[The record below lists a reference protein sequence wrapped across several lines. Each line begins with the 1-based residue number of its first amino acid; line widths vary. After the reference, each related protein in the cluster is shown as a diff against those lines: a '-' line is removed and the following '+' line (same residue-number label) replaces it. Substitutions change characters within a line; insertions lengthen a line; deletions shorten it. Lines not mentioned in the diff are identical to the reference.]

1 MLHVLASGRH
11 WTRPENLFV
20 LNASKACFVIVDMQ
34 NFSCAPTKGEPLP
47 HIGQVVTK
55 INMLAD
61 FFRRIGVPVIWVR
74 HNINIT
80 ADQVGTD
87 AGLYPAFHDTKDVRS
102 VSNRS
107 SGTEIYPRM
116 HYDPAADYVVFKN
129 RYSAFLSNP
138 PQLRERLETL
148 QRTQLVLAGVAA
160 NVCVESTVRDAM
172 QLDYEVVLVSDG
184 VAASNDT
191 LLESTLTNTRLF
203 FGDVR
208 TAAEVMEALSKD
220 AS

>member
-1 MLHVLASGRH
+1 
-11 WTRPENLFV
+11 
-20 LNASKACFVIVDMQ
+20 MQ
-34 NFSCAPTKGEPLP
+34 NFSCAPAKGESLP
-47 HIGQVVTK
+47 NIDRVVTK

-74 HNINIT
+74 HNFNIT
-80 ADQVGTD
+80 SDSAGTD
-87 AGLYPAFHDTKDVRS
+87 AGLYPAFHDISDLGS
-102 VSNRS
+102 VSNLS
-107 SGTEIYPRM
+107 SGTEIYPGM
-116 HYDPAADYVVFKN
+116 HYDPTVDHVVFKN

-138 PQLRERLETL
+138 PELRERLESL
-148 QRTQLVLAGVAA
+148 QRTQLVIAGIAA

-172 QLDYEVVLVSDG
+172 QLNYEVVLVSDG
-184 VAASNDT
+184 VTASDET

-208 TAAEVMEALSKD
+208 TAEEIIEATGNK